1 MLVVKSWIHWFLIL
15 LILRLDMV
23 WAELHSHMV
32 LQQEPTFSIRLES
45 IRCLFVTC
53 YHEFRNRKLY
63 DRIILPIQRDLKKS
77 PISLT
82 NHGREL
88 SELILFSKLFVFTK
102 IDVPKNTS
110 KRVPRHWIRPCLH
123 KRIGDVLPIHF
134 TVWKLIA
141 PTK

>member
-1 MLVVKSWIHWFLIL
+1 MKSWIHWFLIL

-32 LQQEPTFSIRLES
+32 LQQEPTFYIRLES
-45 IRCLFVTC
+45 ISCLFVTC
-53 YHEFRNRKLY
+53 YHEFCNRKLY
-63 DRIILPIQRDLKKS
+63 DRIILPIERDLKKS

-88 SELILFSKLFVFTK
+88 SEFILFIKLFVFTK
-102 IDVPKNTS
+102 IDVPKNTFE
-110 KRVPRHWIRPCLH
+110 RVARHWIRPCLH
-123 KRIGDVLPIHF
+123 KSIGDVLPIHF
-134 TVWKLIA
+134 TVWKPIA